1 MGAPTSPAISNLV
14 LKPCD
19 IAISKVSKKLN
30 VEYSRYADDLTFSGN
45 GGSIN
50 ILPFVKEVL
59 AQKSYQLDSKKT
71 NIFRKGRR
79 QCVTGLVVNK
89 QISIA
94 RPIRKRI
101 RASVHNACQKKPIF
115 WHDKP
120 MSIDELMGRIAFL
133 HQVHPHE
140 AEIYKNKLQE
150 NKLL

>member
-1 MGAPTSPAISNLV
+1 MKKNLN
-14 LKPCD
+14 
-19 IAISKVSKKLN
+19 I
-30 VEYSRYADDLTFSGN
+30 EYTRYADDFTFSGN
-45 GGSIN
+45 ADSIK

-59 AQKSYQLDSKKT
+59 DQKGYQLDSKKT

-89 QISIA
+89 KISIA

-115 WHDKP
+115 WQNKP
-120 MSIDELMGRIAFL
+120 MSINELMGRLAFL

-140 AEIYKNKLQE
+140 AQIYKKQLQKNKL
-150 NKLL
+150 L